1 MNESLIEFIR
11 LGRKIAPRRTSLIC
25 LTYACIENG
34 FIRVTDLETTLL
46 YHLPEGS
53 FQGDF
58 LLPFEVLERLLRLK
72 KIREFPI
79 VLEKVRIQAAG
90 KTLQLDGAARPEPG
104 DFPALPA
111 VEFKEVDRWSP
122 AFLQRLKSHKSYLST
137 DPLRPALTGLLLRS
151 RGGKRISAATDGHR
165 LIRVQHPEAPQV
177 DYEMILPAK
186 IPELPEKAGTDIR
199 VFTGCWVN
207 PFLPG
212 GDEAGLPENSQRS
225 LPDSDQAGEA
235 PENPLPFLRLE
246 WEDFT
251 LLSRL
256 IPEAYPEIERVIDP
270 QPKGRI
276 CFDRAELLEFLNEA
290 LTLIPDKFTAAH
302 LDAGG
307 DEFQVTVWIN
317 ANSIPGEITK
327 MKESFRGTHSGCRF
341 SISFNARYLAE
352 MLKSVSC
359 ERITLGYRR
368 WDRAS
373 YILLPGETDTF
384 TEIVLMPLR
393 EIVGLEPA
401 FPHSE
406 AVAVSA

>member
-11 LGRKIAPRRTSLIC
+11 LGRKIAPRRTSLGF

-46 YHLPEGS
+46 YRLPEGS

-58 LLPFEVLERLLRLK
+58 LLPFEVLERLLKLK
-72 KIREFPI
+72 KLREFPI
-79 VLEKVRIQAAG
+79 VLEKERIQAAG
-90 KTLQLDGAARPEPG
+90 KILELDGAARPEPG
-104 DFPALPA
+104 DYPALPA
-111 VEFKEVDRWSP
+111 VEFREVDRWSTV
-122 AFLQRLKSHKSYLST
+122 FLQRLKSHKSYLST

-151 RGGKRISAATDGHR
+151 REGRLVTAATDGHR
-165 LIRVQHPEAPQV
+165 LIRVQHPEAPQA

-199 VFTGCWVN
+199 VSTGCWVN

-212 GDEAGLPENSQRS
+212 GGEPGLPENGQRS
-225 LPDSDQAGEA
+225 LPEGGPAGDA
-235 PENPLPFLRLE
+235 PENPVPFLRLE

-256 IPEAYPEIERVIDP
+256 IPESYPEIERVIDP

-276 CFDRAELLEFLNEA
+276 TFDRAELLEFLNQA
-290 LTLIPDKFTAAH
+290 LAVIPDKFTAAH

-317 ANSIPGEITK
+317 ANSFSGEITK
-327 MKESFRGTHSGCRF
+327 MKESFSGTHAGCRF
-341 SISFNARYLAE
+341 SISFNARYLAG

-359 ERITLGYRR
+359 GKITLGYRR
-368 WDRAS
+368 WDRAG
-373 YILLPGETDTF
+373 YILLPGETGTF

-401 FPHSE
+401 FPHAE
-406 AVAVSA
+406 AVAVTA